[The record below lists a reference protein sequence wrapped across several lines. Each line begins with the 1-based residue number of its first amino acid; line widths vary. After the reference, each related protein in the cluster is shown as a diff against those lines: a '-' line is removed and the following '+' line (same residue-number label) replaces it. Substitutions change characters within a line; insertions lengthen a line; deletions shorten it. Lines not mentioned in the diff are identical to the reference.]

1 MNSCQTQSLGWYIF
15 NQSRIRTWK
24 TKYSK
29 VLRYPPLSVTS
40 NPYQGLKRVV
50 DSASSAGLYL
60 SVTSNPY
67 QGLKLREMRRLIHWH
82 HLSVTSNP
90 YQGLKLDN
98 NKPISHSKNPFQL
111 HLIPI
116 RD

>member
-1 MNSCQTQSLGWYIF
+1 MLTVTAFELILSMNSCQTQSLGWYIF

-29 VLRYPPLSVTS
+29 ALRYPPLSVTS
-40 NPYQGLKRVV
+40 NPYQGLKHFLPLQY
-50 DSASSAGLYL
+50 SC
-60 SVTSNPY
+60 TT
-67 QGLKLREMRRLIHWH
+67 W
-82 HLSVTSNP
+82 
-90 YQGLKLDN
+90 
-98 NKPISHSKNPFQL
+98 PFQL